1 MMPRRKALDADS
13 RSYIIAWVIRS
24 EDDLPADFPI
34 PEGAKNFQVGLFL
47 PRDDSGRFGRSH
59 YPPRVVLLQDD
70 AMVALTHPAHDD
82 KPARIA
88 LGDLAFCEF
97 GHFLL
102 IGWLRFVAAGHEI
115 RLPYNTR
122 CQQPVDEFLDAL
134 LRAWLGADKTD
145 RDGGIA
151 EFGAPLDIKFK
162 NHLAAALLARES
174 VRAQWFSPP
183 SARLWGWG
191 PFRLRSEAGGDL
203 LAITDTRVI
212 WIRDRWKGWYDR
224 YGSVTSAAPLRGV
237 ESVRCLG
244 TGEKRDLT
252 VTLRSGVCW
261 RIPLNPQNYGDAESF
276 VSSAP

>member
-162 NHLAAALLARES
+162 TTWRRPCWRG
-174 VRAQWFSPP
+174 RAFGHSG
-183 SARLWGWG
+183 SARHRHGFG
-191 PFRLRSEAGGDL
+191 DGGRFGFARRRGVTFSRLQTRGLSGFETAGRAGMTGTGVSL
-203 LAITDTRVI
+203 P
-212 WIRDRWKGWYDR
+212 
-224 YGSVTSAAPLRGV
+224 PLRCGAW
-237 ESVRCLG
+237 RACG
-244 TGEKRDLT
+244 AWARG
-252 VTLRSGVCW
+252 RSA
-261 RIPLNPQNYGDAESF
+261 I
-276 VSSAP
+276 